1 MDTALWNAL
10 PTEEANDGALES
22 SDKSDQPDSTFF
34 GSLREKDPVLVQ
46 LQPVGYEVVA
56 ESDTIFWNSQGT
68 LKCVT
73 DLDKH
78 NLVKVV
84 WF

>member
-1 MDTALWNAL
+1 LILSGLVLDTALWNAL
-10 PTEEANDGALES
+10 PTEVSDGALGS

-56 ESDTIFWNSQGT
+56 ESDTIFWNSQGNMNY
-68 LKCVT
+68 LCVQ
-73 DLDKH
+73 
-78 NLVKVV
+78 N
-84 WF
+84 